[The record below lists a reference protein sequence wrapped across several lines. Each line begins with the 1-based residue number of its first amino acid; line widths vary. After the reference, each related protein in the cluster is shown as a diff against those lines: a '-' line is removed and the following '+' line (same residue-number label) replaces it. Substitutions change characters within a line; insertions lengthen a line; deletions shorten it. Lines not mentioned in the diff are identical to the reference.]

1 MESEGKAGN
10 GPVTWKQAG
19 QLVLL
24 GVVTTV
30 AAMSI
35 LATIAVPEFTISS
48 PGWRQVYAALLP

>member
-1 MESEGKAGN
+1 MKPADGVGH

-24 GVVTTV
+24 GVVTTLAV
-30 AAMSI
+30 TSI
-35 LATIAVPEFTISS
+35 LATIAVPELTITS

>member
-1 MESEGKAGN
+1 METASRLGN

-30 AAMSI
+30 AVTSI
-35 LATIAVPEFTISS
+35 LATIAVPELTM
-48 PGWRQVYAALLP
+48 PDWQQVYAALLP

>member
-1 MESEGKAGN
+1 MKAEGSGGR

-30 AAMSI
+30 AAVSI
-35 LATIAVPEFTISS
+35 LATIAVPEFTIAAPS
-48 PGWRQVYAALLP
+48 WHQLYTALLP